1 MLNDGGGGVSTLWQ
15 RRCTATD
22 IADLVALAPAGDRLD
37 ATHRDALG
45 ARLRSIPTME
55 SRRLDAWMVE
65 HGGHAGRGFV
75 WSPTTARRIIG
86 TLAYSRQHAA
96 WSAHAAVRDEIADQ
110 LATFARGYTR
120 LGSLGHWLSGLD
132 AVALSLVES
141 EAVNWAL
148 QLLDVAELLG
158 GSATLET
165 TDGYYHVAGAQTT
178 VRARRDFTVNGPEG
192 RVVLRIRS
200 GRPGKSAGPGLRA
213 DLVADA
219 LATPDGQAARRFI
232 GLWPEAGLA
241 LAVDGTMENLRSGAR
256 DLVRAAVVQRR
267 ERLTK
272 AA

>member
-1 MLNDGGGGVSTLWQ
+1 MSGLWQ

-22 IADLVALAPAGDRLD
+22 IADLIALAPAGDRLD
-37 ATHRDALG
+37 SEHREAFA
-45 ARLRSIPTME
+45 ARLRSLPTME
-55 SRRLDAWMVE
+55 PRRLDAWMVE
-65 HGGHAGRGFV
+65 HGGHAGRGFA
-75 WSPTTARRIIG
+75 WSPTTARRSIG
-86 TLAYSRQHAA
+86 TLAFARRLPSWTAQ
-96 WSAHAAVRDEIADQ
+96 SAVRDEMSDQ
-110 LATFARGYTR
+110 LANFARGYSR
-120 LGSLGHWLSGLD
+120 LGSLGHWLAGLD
-132 AVALSLVES
+132 TVALSLVES

-158 GSATLET
+158 GGATLAT

-178 VRARRDFTVNGPEG
+178 VRARRDFTVTGPEG

-241 LAVDGTMENLRSGAR
+241 LAVDGTMENLRAGAR

>member
-1 MLNDGGGGVSTLWQ
+1 MSTLWQ
-15 RRCTATD
+15 RRCTAAD
-22 IADLVALAPAGDRLD
+22 IADLVALAPAGEQLD
-37 ATHRDALG
+37 ATHREALA

-55 SRRLDAWMVE
+55 PRRLDAWMVE
-65 HGGHAGRGFV
+65 HGGHAGRGFA

-86 TLAYSRQHAA
+86 TLAFARPLPTWTAQG
-96 WSAHAAVRDEIADQ
+96 AVREEMSEQ
-110 LATFARGYTR
+110 LANFARGYTR
-120 LGSLGHWLSGLD
+120 LGSLGHWLAGLD
-132 AVALSLVES
+132 VVALGLVES
-141 EAVNWAL
+141 EAINWAL
-148 QLLDVAELLG
+148 QLLDVTELLVEG
-158 GSATLET
+158 ATLET

-178 VRARRDFTVNGPEG
+178 LRARRDFTIAGPEG

-219 LATPDGQAARRFI
+219 LATPDGQAPRRFI
-232 GLWPEAGLA
+232 GLWPEAGIA